1 MARQLLGKEV
11 TEALNARISERA
23 QALRD
28 KGVVPKLATV
38 RCGENPSDISYEKGA
53 LKRAADLGV
62 ETMQVLLP
70 EDISKED
77 LIAKLQELNADDS
90 VHGVLLFRPLPKHLK
105 DDQTEIINVL
115 AAEKDIDCMTDL
127 SNAGV
132 YEGKELGF
140 PPCTPQAC
148 MA

>member
-105 DDQTEIINVL
+105 DD
-115 AAEKDIDCMTDL
+115 
-127 SNAGV
+127 
-132 YEGKELGF
+132 
-140 PPCTPQAC
+140 
-148 MA
+148 